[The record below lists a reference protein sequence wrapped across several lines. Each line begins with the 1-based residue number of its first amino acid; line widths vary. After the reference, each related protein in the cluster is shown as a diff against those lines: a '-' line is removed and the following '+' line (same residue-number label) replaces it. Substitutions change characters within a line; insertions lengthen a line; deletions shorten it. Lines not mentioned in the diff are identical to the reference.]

1 MEGKGLNYLI
11 LCSLLVL
18 PFVLKFKRDYLTRCE
33 TLVVPHGP
41 FIINKLQEKNKWGV
55 HSFKNTLIFYKFS

>member
-18 PFVLKFKRDYLTRCE
+18 PFVLKFKRDHLTRCE